1 MGDRAAARGS
11 YRWRGL
17 MRERLVCGLDIGTT
31 KTCAVIAEIGGEL
44 PRSPEARILGVGR
57 SRTSGMRRGVVRD
70 IAETTRSVMEAV
82 AAAERMAGF
91 KVDGVYVGIAGE
103 HVRAITSPGVVNV
116 TSPEIRDTDVQRV
129 IEVARAVVLPP
140 DSEILHTLPQEYLVD
155 RQRGISDP
163 AGMTGT
169 RLEVDVFIVTMSSS
183 IAQNLRKSVERA
195 GYHVTGFVL
204 EPLAASYATLTDDEK
219 ELGVALVELGGGST
233 DLAIFQDGKFRHV
246 GTFGFAG
253 LHITSDIA
261 QGLSVTQAD
270 AERLKE
276 RYGLAYEPLV
286 DPAEMIELPG
296 TAGQGPR
303 QVQRELLA
311 HIIHMRLEEI
321 LSIVSREI
329 EREGYVGKL
338 AAGVVLTGGTAQL
351 AGVVELARE
360 VFAMPVR
367 LGMPGRALAGSLT
380 DAVEQPRFSTATGLA
395 LYGMQEQA
403 RGAAQAGVRAVT
415 VDRVLGSVRRWLT
428 DFF

>member
-1 MGDRAAARGS
+1 
-11 YRWRGL
+11 
-17 MRERLVCGLDIGTT
+17 MRDRLVCGLDIGTT
-31 KTCAVIAEIGGEL
+31 KTCAVIAEISGDL
-44 PRSPEARILGVGR
+44 PRAPEARILGVGR
-57 SRTSGMRRGVVRD
+57 ARTSGMRRGVVRD
-70 IAETTRSVMEAV
+70 IDEATRSVTEAV

-91 KVDGVYVGIAGE
+91 KVDGMYVGIAGE

-116 TSPEIRDTDVQRV
+116 TSPEIRESDVQRV

-163 AGMTGT
+163 VGMTGT

-183 IAQNLRKSVERA
+183 VAQNLRKSVERA

-204 EPLAASYATLTDDEK
+204 EPLAASYATLTEDEK

-233 DLAIFQDGKFRHV
+233 DLAIFHDGKFRHV

-253 LHITSDIA
+253 AHVTSDIA
-261 QGLSVTQAD
+261 QGVSVTQSD
-270 AERLKE
+270 AEKLKE

-321 LSIVSREI
+321 LSMVSREI

-338 AAGVVLTGGTAQL
+338 AAGIVLTGGTAQL

-360 VFAMPVR
+360 VFVMPVR
-367 LGMPGRALAGSLT
+367 LGMPGQALAGSLT

-395 LYGMQEQA
+395 LYGMLEQA
-403 RGAAQAGVRAVT
+403 RGVAQAGARAVT
-415 VDRVLGSVRRWLT
+415 VDRVLGSVKRWLN

>member
-1 MGDRAAARGS
+1 MKG
-11 YRWRGL
+11 
-17 MRERLVCGLDIGTT
+17 ERLVCGLDIGTT

-44 PRSPEARILGVGR
+44 PRTAEARILGVGT

-70 IAETTRSVMEAV
+70 IDEATRSVREAL

-91 KVDGVYVGIAGE
+91 KVEGAYVGIAGE

-116 TSPEIRDTDVQRV
+116 TAPEIRQSDVDRV

-163 AGMTGT
+163 TGMTGT

-183 IAQNLRKSVERA
+183 VAQNLRKSVERA
-195 GYHVTGFVL
+195 GYNVTGFVL
-204 EPLAASYATLTDDEK
+204 EPLAASYATLSEDEK

-233 DLAIFQDGKFRHV
+233 DLAIFHDGKFRHV

-253 LHITSDIA
+253 AHITSDIA

-270 AERLKE
+270 AEVLKE
-276 RYGLAYEPLV
+276 KYGLAYEPLV

-296 TAGQGPR
+296 PAGQGPR

-321 LSIVSREI
+321 LSMVSREI

-338 AAGVVLTGGTAQL
+338 AAGVVLTGGTAQMR
-351 AGVVELARE
+351 GVVELARE

-367 LGMPGRALAGSLT
+367 VGQPGRALSGSLI
-380 DAVEQPRFSTATGLA
+380 DAVERPRFSTAAGLA
-395 LYGMQEQA
+395 LYGMQEQVKGVA
-403 RGAAQAGVRAVT
+403 HAGAGTVT
-415 VDRVLGSVRRWLT
+415 VDRILGSVRRWLT
-428 DFF
+428 EFF